1 MKSGRNF
8 AALALVVTMAGQVW
22 ASGNVTVA
30 VNNGNVKV
38 TGQNNTEHSILL
50 TTNMMGEL
58 VFDSLDGTTF
68 NGQALLT
75 VGGFNKN
82 LRIDMK
88 SGTKSLAVFCTG
100 PSPFVVPGN
109 LKITA
114 TGNDTV
120 LIALVCVKVKGK
132 TDITTKN
139 GNDAIGIINGKYDGR
154 VKIATGNG
162 NDVVGSDDGPEFNG
176 QVDVATGKGLDYVLA
191 VDSTFFNKVN
201 LKMGSDN
208 DGVAV
213 FDSNLASL
221 NLNGN
226 AGIDSVGS
234 ENTTFVLPP
243 VLKSVENEVDPND
256 IADNASIDTNLNALV
271 DLIVIVF

>member
-1 MKSGRNF
+1 MKRRRIF
-8 AALALVVTMAGQVW
+8 AAMALVATMAGQAW
-22 ASGNVTVA
+22 ASGDVTVA
-30 VNNGNVKV
+30 VNNGSVKV
-38 TGQNNTEHSILL
+38 TGQNNTEQSVLL
-50 TTNMMGEL
+50 TTNMMGDL

-68 NGQALLT
+68 NGQAALT
-75 VGGFNKN
+75 IGGFNQN

-100 PSPFVVPGN
+100 PSPLVVPGN

-114 TGNDTV
+114 TGSNTV
-120 LIALVCVKVKGK
+120 LIALVCVKVVGK

-139 GNDAIGIINGKYDGR
+139 GNDAIGIINGEYEGR

-162 NDVVGSDDGPEFNG
+162 NDLVESDDDSEFNG

-191 VDSTFFNKVN
+191 FDSTFFDKVN

-213 FDSNLASL
+213 FDSTLAAL

-226 AGIDSVGS
+226 AGIDCVGS
-234 ENTTFVLPP
+234 EYTTFVLPP
-243 VLKSVENEVDPND
+243 VLKSVEFEVDAND
-256 IADNASIDTNLNALV
+256 IVDSANVDTNINALI